1 MAIDHY
7 AVPAIYLLDL
17 ARLLPAPEDVIAASE
32 LASAWRC
39 WRPLATATVLA
50 ASLLRDWASHAG
62 VPFDEAP
69 SVSRRIV
76 ASYGTQARLPRPEQ
90 LLRKLLHFDTPQHAL
105 RYFVV
110 QSRRNV
116 LEALERHI
124 RHRSPRE
131 RLALAER
138 P

>member
-1 MAIDHY
+1 
-7 AVPAIYLLDL
+7 
-17 ARLLPAPEDVIAASE
+17 
-32 LASAWRC
+32 
-39 WRPLATATVLA
+39 
-50 ASLLRDWASHAG
+50 
-62 VPFDEAP
+62 
-69 SVSRRIV
+69 
-76 ASYGTQARLPRPEQ
+76 